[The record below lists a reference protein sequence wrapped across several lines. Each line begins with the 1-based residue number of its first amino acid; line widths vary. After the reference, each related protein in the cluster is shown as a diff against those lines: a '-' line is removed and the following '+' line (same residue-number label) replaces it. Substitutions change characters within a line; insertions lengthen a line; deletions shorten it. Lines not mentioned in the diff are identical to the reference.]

1 MKTRCGELMG
11 AGCAAFTYDAY
22 TTCGYLKK
30 AGFKLTDKSGSEV
43 HIFQKM

>member
-11 AGCAAFTYDAY
+11 AGCAAFTYDTY